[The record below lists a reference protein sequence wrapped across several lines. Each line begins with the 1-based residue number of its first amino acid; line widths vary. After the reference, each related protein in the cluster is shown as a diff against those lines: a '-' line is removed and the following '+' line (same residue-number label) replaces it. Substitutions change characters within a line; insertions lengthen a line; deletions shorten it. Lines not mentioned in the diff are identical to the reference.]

1 MRRQT
6 LLVLFIFAGLT
17 AFSQTLD
24 RISISSGG
32 KATDEVNYVIGET
45 FSFSMADN
53 GNIIVEAGTLAGT
66 DNTGGLT
73 HNIPIKQ
80 IADFKNIPCYPNPAT
95 DLICFTLNDK
105 KQTLLIITVFDLTGK
120 LVMSLNTENIDIMN
134 LDLQGIAP
142 GSYISTVQNQQA
154 EVLGSFQFIK
164 Q

>member
-1 MRRQT
+1 MLRHT
-6 LLVLFIFAGLT
+6 LLFIFIFAGMT

-45 FSFSMADN
+45 FSFSLAVN

-66 DNTGGLT
+66 GNTGGLT

-80 IADFKNIPCYPNPAT
+80 LSDIKNIPCYPNPAS
-95 DLICFTLNDK
+95 DVICFTLNDK
-105 KQTLLIITVFDLTGK
+105 QPTSLIVTVFDLTGK
-120 LVMSLNTENIDIMN
+120 LVKFLNTENSEIMN
-134 LDLQGIAP
+134 LDLVGIAP
-142 GSYISTVQNQQA
+142 GTYITTVLNQQS
-154 EVLGSFQFIK
+154 EVVGSFQFIK